1 MKTGAVLCALIA
13 IGWAGLAIAQ
23 LWFTVFTAVI
33 FTKITVTA
41 GLLFIVV
48 LGISLAL
55 REYITEQKQK
65 EKGFID

>member
-1 MKTGAVLCALIA
+1 VKIGALLCALIV
-13 IGWAGLAIAQ
+13 IGWVGLAIAQ

-55 REYITEQKQK
+55 REYISEKKQK
-65 EKGFID
+65 DQGFID